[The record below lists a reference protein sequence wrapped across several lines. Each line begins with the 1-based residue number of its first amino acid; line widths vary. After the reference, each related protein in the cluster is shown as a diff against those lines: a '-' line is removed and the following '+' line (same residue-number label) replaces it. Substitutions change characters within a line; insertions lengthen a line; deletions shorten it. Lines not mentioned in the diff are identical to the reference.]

1 MKDLLTL
8 KIGVMMLKN
17 SALPSGI
24 NYIEQQFTSIA
35 IIYLQYYCFYCIFGQ
50 IKAAL

>member
-1 MKDLLTL
+1 MKDLFTL
-8 KIGVMMLKN
+8 KIGVMILKN

-24 NYIEQQFTSIA
+24 NYIEQFTSIA